1 MKEEKFKII
10 NFIRQLIIHIDNNLD
25 NFPKKDIELKNRIR
39 NNSYDL
45 LELAYKANV
54 TKDDNY
60 KEALLEEIIAKV
72 KIIDFLLNLCYDKQ
86 IINNKRYVKFGEKMD
101 DILKYTLGWIK
112 SIKVNGAQL
121 IRLASRGVN
130 ANSDN
135 ANFGPGMVNEDGGMT
150 NAGTN
155 NMFNSDGNENDDY
168 AAVRPVDSINCGYA
182 IIDCMRDNI
191 ETNYVLSQFA
201 IN

>member
-1 MKEEKFKII
+1 M
-10 NFIRQLIIHIDNNLD
+10 
-25 NFPKKDIELKNRIR
+25 
-39 NNSYDL
+39 
-45 LELAYKANV
+45 
-54 TKDDNY
+54 
-60 KEALLEEIIAKV
+60 
-72 KIIDFLLNLCYDKQ
+72 
-86 IINNKRYVKFGEKMD
+86 
-101 DILKYTLGWIK
+101 
-112 SIKVNGAQL
+112 

-130 ANSDN
+130 ANSNN

-155 NMFNSDGNENDDY
+155 NMFNSDGNENDDN